1 MPDYIYF
8 TEKNCTQYKSSCG
21 MKWCVFLIT
30 MSCFTRNTLCLEKE
44 NQQITSQSKQVKNIS
59 DEPNNTSSYQKKI
72 NYYQDFLKRLNQN
85 KKNKEVLKAHEKLGD
100 LFLKSAQ
107 YDKSIYHFLI
117 CKNEYEKLK
126 NIEKLVDLEQQLAI
140 VYITIGRAD
149 NAKSILEN
157 NLLYIERTRNTK
169 SYRAIQFFKVY
180 GVALY
185 YLKDYKNALV
195 YFYKSLEISEIT
207 KDNALKIELLNNI
220 GAIHLYY
227 KDFEKADLYFAQ
239 SVDIAT
245 TLNDKV
251 GVARGKANLA
261 MVSGSR
267 GNYQDAIP
275 KLKFAIAVYK
285 DENDLFSLQTCYK
298 SISDYYEKTKD
309 FDSSL
314 YYHKLFFEIKEQNSN
329 VELQEKVSSLVYSY
343 KIEKLNA
350 ENQIKAVK
358 YNSDLK
364 YSKLKNISFGI
375 LLVLSILV
383 FYVLFRRAKI
393 KTKLTK
399 SLLKE
404 SELNYKNSM
413 LEQKLLKDE
422 IVFKNNELAHT
433 VGHLINKNEILI
445 KLKDAVQQ
453 GEDKSKLIQML
464 NENLNFSNDLKKF
477 EVYLNEMHQ
486 TFNFNLKHRFPDL
499 SEKDIRFASL
509 LVLNLSS
516 KEIATI
522 LNITPQSVD
531 LKRHRFRKK
540 LNLETTD
547 NLIFILNQ
555 FY

>member
-1 MPDYIYF
+1 
-8 TEKNCTQYKSSCG
+8 
-21 MKWCVFLIT
+21 MKWCFFIVVVILFKTNAICLKIENNQEKRHNINEKD
-30 MSCFTRNTLCLEKE
+30 SFSSRNK
-44 NQQITSQSKQVKNIS
+44 
-59 DEPNNTSSYQKKI
+59 KKI
-72 NYYQDFLKRLNQN
+72 KFYQDYLKRSNQN
-85 KKNKEVLKAHEKLGD
+85 KKSKDVLKAHEKLGD
-100 LFLKSAQ
+100 LFFKAAQ
-107 YDKSIYHFLI
+107 YEKSIYHFLI
-117 CKNEYEKLK
+117 CKNEYEKLNNLDELV
-126 NIEKLVDLEQQLAI
+126 NIEQQLAI
-140 VYITIGRAD
+140 VYITIGKAD
-149 NAKSILEN
+149 NAKNILEK
-157 NLLYIERTRNTK
+157 NLQFIEKTSSK
-169 SYRAIQFFKVY
+169 KAFRAIQFFKVY

-185 YLKDYKNALV
+185 YLKDYKKALY
-195 YFYKSLEISEIT
+195 YFSKSLEISDISEN
-207 KDNALKIELLNNI
+207 DDLKIELLNNI
-220 GAIHLYY
+220 GTIHLYY
-227 KDFEKADLYFAQ
+227 KDFEKAALYFAQ

-364 YSKLKNISFGI
+364 YSKLKNISLGI

-547 NLIFILNQ
+547 NLISILNQ